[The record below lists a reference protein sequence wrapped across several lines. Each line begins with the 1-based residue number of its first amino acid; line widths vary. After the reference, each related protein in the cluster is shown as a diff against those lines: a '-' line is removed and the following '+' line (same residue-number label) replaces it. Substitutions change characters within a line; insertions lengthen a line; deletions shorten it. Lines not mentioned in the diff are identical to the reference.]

1 MERGGRS
8 QILDAAERLFAER
21 GFAGAS
27 LQQIADAAGV
37 SKAAIF
43 HHFENKQALYCAV
56 VERACEGVRRL
67 LDELLA
73 EDEGDAL
80 LRLAEWRRRDLEEMR
95 ANAPVV
101 RLILRELTMGEDKQA
116 RALAD
121 RVFGEMFCRLRMLV
135 RKAQRE
141 GRLRGDAPAGRQA
154 LALAGVNIFLFL
166 VWPVLRHLPDAPFS
180 SMEEASESLHGLLME
195 GLMNPRP
202 PVRPEAEV
210 RA

>member
-1 MERGGRS
+1 MERDGRA

-21 GFAGAS
+21 GLAGAS
-27 LQQIADAAGV
+27 LQQIAAAAGV

-73 EDEGDAL
+73 DAGGDAL
-80 LRLAEWRRRDLEEMR
+80 ARIEEWRRRDLEEMR

-101 RLILRELTMGEDKQA
+101 RLILRELTMGEDEQA

-121 RVFGEMFCRLRMLV
+121 RVFGEMFDRLRRLV
-135 RKAQRE
+135 RRAQQE
-141 GRLRGDAPAGRQA
+141 GRLRADRAAERQA

-166 VWPVLRHLPDAPFS
+166 VWPVLRHLPDAPFGS
-180 SMEEASESLHGLLME
+180 LEEASASLHGLLMD
-195 GLMNPRP
+195 GLMDK
-202 PVRPEAEV
+202 EA
-210 RA
+210 